1 MFTEFKIT
9 FLCCEILAYVLLVN
23 TLCLSVW
30 NFSGGSQQ
38 LGEHRNAKTK
48 HAEFYVGRIIQIT
61 LVSTLYPKFPVLE
74 RLR

>member
-1 MFTEFKIT
+1 M
-9 FLCCEILAYVLLVN
+9 
-23 TLCLSVW
+23 
-30 NFSGGSQQ
+30 
-38 LGEHRNAKTK
+38 GEHRNAKTK